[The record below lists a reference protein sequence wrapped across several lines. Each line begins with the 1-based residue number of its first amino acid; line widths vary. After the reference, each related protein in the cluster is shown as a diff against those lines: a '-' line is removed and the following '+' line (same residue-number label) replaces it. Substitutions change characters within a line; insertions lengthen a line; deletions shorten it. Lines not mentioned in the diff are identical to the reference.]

1 MLLSVFSNVFKISVY
16 KENTNLAIY
25 WADRVYDSGNLSFA
39 TIPFWKMPTVWFL
52 FAVSMYGMFQMKFFE
67 ALGMGALYYA
77 LLLVV
82 DVLAYACNDICNFVW
97 EETKVYGWKAW
108 LIALL
113 GKMFLFIIILL
124 VRRIFGKSAV
134 ETLSK
139 REWIKFLVFPIFTI
153 FMIAWMLVVVQSSQ
167 AGSGKIPIVLAFS
180 LVGLNVFIYGLLY
193 DILQKEVRT
202 REYMVSMAKAEG
214 KIQLYQK
221 QTAFIHDY
229 QNQMQ
234 CVRTLLMKKIT
245 RRQSSI
251 WSRCVMWVRMYGM
264 LLIRI
269 I

>member
-25 WADRVYDSGNLSFA
+25 WADRVYDSGNLSFCNNSFLENA
-39 TIPFWKMPTVWFL
+39 NSLVFICGIDVWNVSNEIFRSIGNGSFVLCPSSGCWMYWHMPVDILQFR
-52 FAVSMYGMFQMKFFE
+52 
-67 ALGMGALYYA
+67 MGG
-77 LLLVV
+77 
-82 DVLAYACNDICNFVW
+82 
-97 EETKVYGWKAW
+97 ETKVYGWKAW

-202 REYMVSMAKAEG
+202 REYMVSMAKQRE
-214 KIQLYQK
+214 KYNYIKSRRLLY
-221 QTAFIHDY
+221 
-229 QNQMQ
+229 M
-234 CVRTLLMKKIT
+234 IT
-245 RRQSSI
+245 RI
-251 WSRCVMWVRMYGM
+251 RCSVSEHC
-264 LLIRI
+264 
-269 I
+269 

>member
-1 MLLSVFSNVFKISVY
+1 
-16 KENTNLAIY
+16 
-25 WADRVYDSGNLSFA
+25 
-39 TIPFWKMPTVWFL
+39 
-52 FAVSMYGMFQMKFFE
+52 
-67 ALGMGALYYA
+67 MGALYYA

-82 DVLAYACNDICNFVW
+82 DVLAYACNDILQFRMGGNKSVW
-97 EETKVYGWKAW
+97 VESMADCIAW
-108 LIALL
+108 ENVLIYNYS
-113 GKMFLFIIILL
+113 
-124 VRRIFGKSAV
+124 FGKTNIREIGSRN
-134 ETLSK
+134 TLEERMDKVSG
-139 REWIKFLVFPIFTI
+139 ISDIHH

-245 RRQSSI
+245 RQSSI

>member
-1 MLLSVFSNVFKISVY
+1 MADCIAWENV
-16 KENTNLAIY
+16 LIY
-25 WADRVYDSGNLSFA
+25 NYS
-39 TIPFWKMPTVWFL
+39 
-52 FAVSMYGMFQMKFFE
+52 
-67 ALGMGALYYA
+67 
-77 LLLVV
+77 
-82 DVLAYACNDICNFVW
+82 
-97 EETKVYGWKAW
+97 
-108 LIALL
+108 
-113 GKMFLFIIILL
+113 
-124 VRRIFGKSAV
+124 FGKTNIREIGSRN
-134 ETLSK
+134 TLEERMDKVSGISDIHHFYD
-139 REWIKFLVFPIFTI
+139 R
-153 FMIAWMLVVVQSSQ
+153 MD
-167 AGSGKIPIVLAFS
+167 AGSRSEFTGGIWKIPIVLAFS

>member
-1 MLLSVFSNVFKISVY
+1 MADCIAWENVLIYNYSFCKTNIRKIGSR
-16 KENTNLAIY
+16 NTL
-25 WADRVYDSGNLSFA
+25 
-39 TIPFWKMPTVWFL
+39 
-52 FAVSMYGMFQMKFFE
+52 
-67 ALGMGALYYA
+67 
-77 LLLVV
+77 
-82 DVLAYACNDICNFVW
+82 
-97 EETKVYGWKAW
+97 EE
-108 LIALL
+108 
-113 GKMFLFIIILL
+113 
-124 VRRIFGKSAV
+124 
-134 ETLSK
+134 

-153 FMIAWMLVVVQSSQ
+153 FMITWMLVVVQSSQ
-167 AGSGKIPIVLAFS
+167 AGPGKIPIVLAFS

>member
-1 MLLSVFSNVFKISVY
+1 MRSGKTEMIDFVENLFFILIETICCCLYFQTFSKFRFTKKIQILQFIGLTGCMTAV
-16 KENTNLAIY
+16 IY
-25 WADRVYDSGNLSFA
+25 
-39 TIPFWKMPTVWFL
+39 
-52 FAVSMYGMFQMKFFE
+52 
-67 ALGMGALYYA
+67 
-77 LLLVV
+77 LLVV
-82 DVLAYACNDICNFVW
+82 DVLAYACNDILQFRMGG
-97 EETKVYGWKAW
+97 ETKVYGWKAW

-113 GKMFLFIIILL
+113 GKMFLFIIILF

-153 FMIAWMLVVVQSSQ
+153 FMITWMLVVVQSSQ
-167 AGSGKIPIVLAFS
+167 AGPGKIPIVLAFS

-202 REYMVSMAKAEG
+202 IEYMVSMAKAEG